1 MGGAEQQRVQQI
13 IEDRVLGN
21 IGGIPHGFDDLD
33 KTIRPVDYRDPD
45 GPRMPVT
52 GPDLGH
58 SAVRGGQCYDQL
70 LG

>member
-1 MGGAEQQRVQQI
+1 MRDAEQKRVQQI
-13 IEDRVLGN
+13 IEDRV
-21 IGGIPHGFDDLD
+21 IGGKQYSFDDLD

-45 GPRMPVT
+45 GPKIPVT

-58 SAVRGGQCYDQL
+58 SAVRGGQYYDQL